1 MNSANN
7 DKNGGLNIK
16 INKLT
21 VKSNDVNEAI
31 EIFET
36 IRSSEIMPKDEKDMR
51 CAPSKKFENGSC
63 IPANVLVKMAEAYNQ
78 ENPDD
83 KIPLD
88 HTKETLNP
96 KQYKRFILKQ
106 FKKRL
111 DGKCNDQ
118 KCWVRQNFI
127 KRLEKEYQ
135 EDLKT
140 NTFRPKGPE
149 GKFTWLNTLNI
160 DQVMKQYEAKYPEFK
175 FLGAVPADFDNLP
188 ELGIKDL
195 DLKKLMSE
203 GKTRI
208 GVVFN
213 TDESWKQGMHWNAL
227 FGDLTEGKVYF
238 SDSYGVAPEKRVRK
252 LMTRIA
258 NFIQNDLGKKPIV
271 EHNKLQHQRGGSECG
286 QFSINFIIRLL
297 RGDSFE
303 ELTSKRIPDSVV
315 NNCRNVY
322 FT

>member
-1 MNSANN
+1 MSTKD
-7 DKNGGLNIK
+7 DKEGGTDVKIK
-16 INKLT
+16 TLKIT
-21 VKSNDVNEAI
+21 SDVQNCDDLET
-31 EIFET
+31 FT
-36 IRSSEIMPKDEKDMR
+36 IRSSEVMPKDEKDLR
-51 CAPSKKFENGSC
+51 CAPTKKFENGSC
-63 IPANVLVKMAEAYNQ
+63 IPTNVLVKMAEAYNL

-83 KIPLD
+83 IIKLD
-88 HTKETLNP
+88 STKETLNP
-96 KQYKRFILKQ
+96 NQYKKYLLKQ

-118 KCWVRQNFI
+118 RCWVKQNFI

-140 NTFRPKGPE
+140 NTFRPKGPG
-149 GKFTWLNTLNI
+149 GKFEWLNTLNI
-160 DQVMKQYEAKYPEFK
+160 DQVMKQYESKYPEFK

-195 DLKKLMSE
+195 DFKKLME
-203 GKTRI
+203 GGKTKI

-213 TDESWKQGMHWNAL
+213 TDESWKSGQHWNSLYA
-227 FGDLTEGKVYF
+227 DLKDGKVYF
-238 SDSYGVAPEKRVRK
+238 SDSYGVPPEKRVRK

-258 NFIQNDLGKKPIV
+258 QFIQTGLGKKPVV
-271 EHNKLQHQRGGSECG
+271 EHNKLQHQRSNSECG
-286 QFSINFIIRLL
+286 QYSINFILRLL

-303 ELTSKRIPDSVV
+303 ELTKKRIPDSIV
-315 NNCRNVY
+315 NKCRNVY

>member
-1 MNSANN
+1 MNTANN
-7 DKNGGLNIK
+7 DKDGGVDIK
-16 INKLT
+16 IKKLT
-21 VKSNDVNEAI
+21 IKSGEDNLDDI
-31 EIFET
+31 ETLT
-36 IRSSEIMPKDEKDMR
+36 IRTSEIMPKDEKDMR

-63 IPANVLVKMAEAYNQ
+63 IPTHVLVKMAEAYNQ
-78 ENPDD
+78 ENSDD

-88 HTKETLNP
+88 NTKETLNP
-96 KQYKRFILKQ
+96 KQYKRFLLKQ

-118 KCWVRQNFI
+118 RCWVRQSFI

-160 DQVMKQYEAKYPEFK
+160 DQVVKQYEEKYPDFK

-195 DLKKLMSE
+195 DFKKLMND
-203 GKTRI
+203 GKTKI
-208 GVVFN
+208 GLVFN
-213 TDESWKQGMHWNAL
+213 TDESWKQGAHWNCLYA
-227 FGDLTEGKVYF
+227 DLNKGVVYF

-258 NFIQNDLGKKPIV
+258 SFIQNDLGKKPV
-271 EHNKLQHQRGGSECG
+271 VDHNRLQHQTKGSECG
-286 QFSINFIIRLL
+286 VYSVNFILRML

-303 ELTSKRIPDSVV
+303 ELTSKRLPDDSV
-315 NNCRNVY
+315 NQCRQVY